1 MPGGIRRLGTDV
13 QRTLM
18 ETYMPRSTGKKA
30 KKTSSPDKL
39 AKSGRK
45 GKVELSEDDLKKV
58 SGGTLGVQ
66 HYEKWLTS

>member
-1 MPGGIRRLGTDV
+1 
-13 QRTLM
+13 
-18 ETYMPRSTGKKA
+18 MPRSTGKKA